1 MNDEAK
7 EIVGQIT
14 VLLSKLDSI
23 SDVTIAKKSFK
34 RFNFPDVLDIFFKEG
49 EEKEKEFLDFFVQ
62 EAKEYDEKT
71 KQSAIDIT
79 YKLSVAN
86 VIMSSIYGVGSAQQ
100 KYVSRLKPVV
110 SNSSFE
116 IKARRVVK
124 EYNEYR
130 EYHAIQKQKKDAAK
144 AVRLEREVLRKRLFK
159 LGIKPRMSKSIDS
172 LYQVVLYDARILAH
186 QLGLQTEDE
195 NMIFVDLHGLGYC
208 YKDGDFERIE

>member
-23 SDVTIAKKSFK
+23 SDVVTAKKSFK
-34 RFNFPDVLDIFFKEG
+34 RFNFPDALDIFFKEG
-49 EEKEKEFLDFFVQ
+49 EEKEKEFLDAFIK
-62 EAKEYDEKT
+62 EAKEYDDKI

-86 VIMSSIYGVGSAQQ
+86 IIMSSIYGVGSAQQ
-100 KYVSRLKPVV
+100 KYVSRLKPVTP
-110 SNSSFE
+110 SSSFE
-116 IKARRVVK
+116 VKARRVVN

-130 EYHAIQKQKKDAAK
+130 EYHVIQKKKQDAAK
-144 AVRLEREVLRKRLFK
+144 EARIQREVLRKRLAK
-159 LGIKPRMSKSIDS
+159 LGLTPRLSKSVES